1 MQADILKAIQT
12 ITNPLLDYFFIAITM
27 LGSAGFYFIFIPLF
41 YWCVDKRFGLKLGLI
56 LISSIYVNTILKE
69 ITKIN
74 RPIGYP
80 GIRSVFTQS
89 AGGYSFPSGHA
100 QGSTTVWGTLMVHYQ
115 KKWLWYVGIAIVL
128 LVSFSRM
135 YLGVHWPIDI
145 IGGILIAVLIIILS
159 ELIDSIVKEN
169 TFKMTLNIKILLSI
183 LIPGLFIIIFPHKD
197 IYEYMGLISGT
208 LIGYFIDKEEFDF
221 TVHTVL
227 PKQILKFIIGVI
239 VFFALK
245 ESLKFV
251 LPSGDI
257 FNAIRYAICGLW
269 LSLGAPYVFNLFKLN
284 DKLIK
289 A

>member
-1 MQADILKAIQT
+1 MQAEILKAIQT
-12 ITNPLLDYFFIAITM
+12 ISNPFLDYFFIAVTM
-27 LGSAGFYFIFIPLF
+27 LGSSGFYFIFIPIF

-69 ITKIN
+69 ITKIA

-80 GIRSVFTQS
+80 GIRSIFTQS

-115 KKWLWYVGIAIVL
+115 KKWLWYIGIAVVL

-145 IGGILIAVLIIILS
+145 IGGILIAVLIVILS
-159 ELIDSIVKEN
+159 ELIDSIVKESN
-169 TFKMTLNIKILLSI
+169 FNISLSFKIILSI
-183 LIPGLFIIIFPHKD
+183 LIPALLILIFPHKD

-208 LIGYFIDKEEFDF
+208 LIGYFIDKEKFDF
-221 TVHTVL
+221 TVNAPL
-227 PKQILKFIIGVI
+227 QKQILKLLIGII
-239 VFFALK
+239 VFFVLK
-245 ESLKFV
+245 EGLKFV
-251 LPSGDI
+251 LPSGNI
-257 FNAIRYAICGLW
+257 FNAIRYTICGLW

-284 DKLIK
+284 DKTIK